1 MTIVVSG
8 HQVDIDADLRRE
20 MVNDILKMSGK
31 FETRMT
37 SCHVTFER
45 GPHDLGHT
53 CEMLGHFPGNKDI
66 VASGADASEDISLAY
81 RKALRKFES
90 QVLRQ
95 KKSVP
100 HLRLVDS
107 NF

>member
-8 HQVDIDADLRRE
+8 HRVDIDSDLRRE
-20 MVNDILKMSGK
+20 IISDILKMSGK
-31 FETRMT
+31 LETRMT

-45 GPHDLGHT
+45 GPRDLGHR
-53 CEMLGHFPGNKDI
+53 CEILGYFPGNKDI
-66 VASGADASEDISLAY
+66 NASGAEASEDVNLAY

-90 QVLRQ
+90 QILRQ

-107 NF
+107 NY